1 MYLVHWPI
9 VALYRYET
17 GLEPTAAAQALLAL
31 ATVAGTVL
39 LHYGVERRFY
49 RRDTAVAGP
58 AGNATGT
65 DTASTAQASGLPL
78 YRRPV
83 ATILASLML
92 VALLPLSAWL
102 GDGWSWRE
110 PDVVLAAEAV
120 EAGKQRRYTHI
131 RAACPINEL
140 DTHPAC
146 DRQKPLQ
153 VLVIG
158 NSHEPD
164 GFNFIHAGYGGDEVN
179 LIRFGTTNTCPDLAP
194 EGVAVTDDCK
204 GRMAALLSADVMAS
218 LDVVV
223 YAANKPF
230 HANKAPFINIL
241 SKLKAR
247 NPALPVITIGGYIN
261 TRTDCWRLTNAART
275 TAACRDPANVTYFAV
290 TPETQP
296 LYRDLMALTDHF
308 VDRIDLLCR
317 DRQLQTCAIQAED
330 GTPAFLDRHH
340 LSLEFASMAGRLYA
354 ARYPDL
360 LKSR

>member
-1 MYLVHWPI
+1 M
-9 VALYRYET
+9 
-17 GLEPTAAAQALLAL
+17 
-31 ATVAGTVL
+31 
-39 LHYGVERRFY
+39 
-49 RRDTAVAGP
+49 
-58 AGNATGT
+58 
-65 DTASTAQASGLPL
+65 
-78 YRRPV
+78 
-83 ATILASLML
+83 
-92 VALLPLSAWL
+92 
-102 GDGWSWRE
+102 
-110 PDVVLAAEAV
+110 
-120 EAGKQRRYTHI
+120 
-131 RAACPINEL
+131 
-140 DTHPAC
+140 
-146 DRQKPLQ
+146 
-153 VLVIG
+153 
-158 NSHEPD
+158 
-164 GFNFIHAGYGGDEVN
+164 
-179 LIRFGTTNTCPDLAP
+179 
-194 EGVAVTDDCK
+194 TDDCK